1 MSYCDCKLLCPNFKI
16 VLVQGLS
23 AVTAEDG
30 ERVTWDARRS
40 ARMLAVGLLMSG
52 PCLHLWFGAVAK
64 FFPNRDM
71 VSTLKKLVLGQLFY
85 GPAFCAAF
93 FTVNSYAQ
101 GNESSIS
108 FPSERQAMLGILF
121 SCISVLVT

>member
-1 MSYCDCKLLCPNFKI
+1 M
-16 VLVQGLS
+16 VQGLS
-23 AVTAEDG
+23 AITAEDG
-30 ERVTWDARRS
+30 EGVTWDAPRS

-71 VSTLKKLVLGQLFY
+71 ISTLKKLVLGQLFY
-85 GPAFCAAF
+85 GPAFCAVF

-101 GNESSIS
+101 GNDSIS
-108 FPSERQAMLGILF
+108 FPFDRQATVGIVF
-121 SCISVLVT
+121 SCISVLVA